1 MFDLTLANKITLG
14 RLALIPLAV
23 YFLLTGLLGLAALLF
38 VLLSLTDLIDGYVA
52 RKYNQVSE
60 LGKMLDPLAD
70 KVLVVSLL
78 IGLAALGKTGA
89 LPVIIIAAREFL
101 IASIRT
107 HKVFAASPLA
117 KAKTLVQNVAVF
129 MLLFSLPLAEL
140 VLWLAVILS
149 LVSGWVYLWQ
159 SQFLQ
164 QLRSS

>member
-1 MFDLTLANKITLG
+1 MTLANKITLG
-14 RLALIPLAV
+14 RIALIPICVL
-23 YFLLTGLLGLAALLF
+23 FLLADLLGLAALLF
-38 VLLSLTDLIDGYVA
+38 LLLSLTDLLDGYVA

-70 KVLVVSLL
+70 KILVVSML
-78 IGLAALGKTGA
+78 IGLTAIGRAGA

-107 HKVFAASPLA
+107 GKIFAASPLA
-117 KAKTLVQNVAVF
+117 KWKTATQTVSVL
-129 MLLFSLPLAEL
+129 MLLFALPLADV
-140 VLWLAVILS
+140 VLWAAVILS